1 MQLNCASDLTP
12 RHKKAKYSYK
22 NSNSYKKTK
31 YVCRDMLIV
40 QIVIDKT
47 VIINVKVAWLKFI
60 LHDHMIS
67 FHQSKYAAGI

>member
-1 MQLNCASDLTP
+1 
-12 RHKKAKYSYK
+12 
-22 NSNSYKKTK
+22 
-31 YVCRDMLIV
+31 MLIV

-47 VIINVKVAWLKFI
+47 VIINVKVAWLKFM